1 MWQRQQGITL
11 VLSLLVLVTI
21 TLLAVSA
28 MRSTTLQ
35 EKMAAN
41 LVDREV
47 SRQVV
52 EGTLQRVSTLLPP
65 AAGASWY
72 LNNLPVPVQN
82 TADVWRNNSAWQNAG
97 NVGISINGVTYTGQF
112 LVENLGLWTSR
123 QDPTCKPRENPL
135 CERQTYRITIRNQ
148 PVQGRAATVVQVV
161 WRI

>member
-72 LNNLPVPVQN
+72 LSNLPVPAQN
-82 TADVWRNNSAWQNAG
+82 IADVWRNNSAWQNAG

>member
-1 MWQRQQGITL
+1 MRQRQRGITL

-52 EGTLQRVSTLLPP
+52 EATLQRASSLLPP
-65 AAGASWY
+65 AAGSSWF
-72 LNNLPVPVQN
+72 LNNLPAPVQN
-82 TADVWRNNSAWQNAG
+82 TADAWRNSTLWQNAG
-97 NVGISINGVTYTGQF
+97 TLNVSVNGVTYTGQF

-135 CERQTYRITIRNQ
+135 CERQTYRITVRNQ

>member
-52 EGTLQRVSTLLPP
+52 EGTLQQVSTLLPP

-72 LNNLPVPVQN
+72 LSNLPIPAQN
-82 TADVWRNNSAWQNAG
+82 IADIWHNNSAWQNAG
-97 NVGISINGVTYTGQF
+97 TVGISINGVTYTGQF

>member
-1 MWQRQQGITL
+1 MRQKQRGVTL

-28 MRSTTLQ
+28 MRTTTVQ

-41 LVDREV
+41 LLDREI
-47 SRQVV
+47 SRQVT
-52 EGTLQRVSTLLPP
+52 EATLQQAATLLPP
-65 AAGASWY
+65 AAGVSWY
-72 LNNLPVPVQN
+72 LNNLPAPVQN
-82 TADVWRNNSAWQNAG
+82 TADVWHNNAIWQDAG
-97 NVGISINGVTYTGQF
+97 IVNLSLNGANYQGQF
-112 LVENLGLWTSR
+112 LVENLGMWTSR

-135 CERQTYRITIRNQ
+135 CERQTYRITVRNK